1 MIVTVL
7 HNYSNLV
14 DEADESGTQVAACE
28 ELRTTLIAV
37 PVKAAIYPLT
47 SDRVR
52 QKRHLGGEIL
62 LALLA
67 L

>member
-7 HNYSNLV
+7 HNYLV
-14 DEADESGTQVAACE
+14 EKADESGTQVAASE

-47 SDRVR
+47 SD
-52 QKRHLGGEIL
+52 KESDKSGI
-62 LALLA
+62 
-67 L
+67 